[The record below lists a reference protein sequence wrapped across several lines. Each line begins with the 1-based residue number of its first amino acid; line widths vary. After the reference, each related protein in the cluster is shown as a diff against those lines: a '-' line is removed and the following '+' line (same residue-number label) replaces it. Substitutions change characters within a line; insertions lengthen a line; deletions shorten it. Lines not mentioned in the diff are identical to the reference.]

1 MHSPVAFNGAEK
13 AFDPPL
19 GDDPQNVTMDSH
31 LSPAETAKRF
41 GISIKALRLY
51 ERHGLLKPLRT
62 VNGST
67 GAAWRVYGSDQ
78 ITRLHQILA
87 LKRLGL
93 SLGQI
98 GELLVGENAL
108 DPILAVQERVL
119 TKDSERI
126 TRALTLIR
134 KARTKL
140 ASGEILSI
148 DDLAALTQETV
159 MTKLSTAE
167 ELKEILT
174 PFKQKHLTPQ
184 QEASLAEAKEWAS
197 GEVRKSMKPLFEEA
211 RALMTSGDA
220 DTAAAM
226 DFARRFRATAEHLKS
241 GAPSALTALK
251 PKFKAM
257 MDDARSDPDVAQKLE
272 VFAFV
277 EKAVANLKARE
288 DSGAS

>member
-1 MHSPVAFNGAEK
+1 
-13 AFDPPL
+13 
-19 GDDPQNVTMDSH
+19 MDSH

-51 ERHGLLKPLRT
+51 EQHGLLQPLRT
-62 VNGST
+62 ANGST

-78 ITRLHQILA
+78 IARLHQILA

-98 GELLVGENAL
+98 GEVLAGADAL

-119 TKDSERI
+119 AKDRERI

-140 ASGEILSI
+140 ASGDVLSI
-148 DDLAALTQETV
+148 DDLAALTRETV
-159 MTKLSTAE
+159 MTKQSTAE

-174 PFKQKHLTPQ
+174 PFRQKHLTPQ
-184 QEASLAEAKEWAS
+184 DEASLKEARKWADVKKSAE
-197 GEVRKSMKPLFEEA
+197 SMKQLLEEA

-220 DTAAAM
+220 TTAAAM

-241 GAPSALTALK
+241 SAPSPLTALR
-251 PKFKAM
+251 PKLKAM
-257 MDDARSDPDVAQKLE
+257 MDDARSDPEVSQKLE

-277 EKAVANLKARE
+277 EKALANLKAQE
-288 DSGAS
+288 DNSESQE